1 MRVENQTI
9 IDAVEYGFEVNPSKP
24 VLSYCTHIFNGR
36 CAAPH
41 AHPRAQIIYASEGV
55 TKVITPDHVW
65 MVTPLQAIWVPG
77 MITHEVWFLDHV
89 DVRNVF
95 LDPSVTGHLPDTCFA
110 FDVSPF
116 FKELTL
122 RIMQFDTTNDLTAAE
137 SRILQVLLDEVSA
150 LQPASLNLPVG
161 KDPRINIITDTL
173 IKNIGKELTLEEAAA
188 LACVSSRTL
197 SRLFV
202 AETGMTYRDW
212 CIKLKLLE
220 AIRRLGAGASIAEV
234 AFDLG
239 YESTS
244 AFTYMF
250 RKSLGKPPAAFVNR
264 QSSIGNT

>member
-9 IDAVEYGFEVNPSKP
+9 IDAIDYGFEVDPSKP
-24 VLSYCTHIFNGR
+24 VISFCTHIFNGK
-36 CAAPH
+36 CAAAH
-41 AHPRAQIIYASEGV
+41 AHPRAQIIYASKGV

-77 MITHEVWFLDHV
+77 MTEHDVCFLDHV

-95 LDPSVTGHLPDTCFA
+95 LDPSVTQQLPDTCFA

-116 FKELTL
+116 FKELLL
-122 RIMQFDTTNDLTAAE
+122 RVMQFDATKRLTGAE
-137 SRILQVLLDEVSA
+137 QRILQVLLDEISV
-150 LQPASLNLPVG
+150 LQPASLNLPIG
-161 KDPRINIITDTL
+161 NNPRVNIITDTL
-173 IKNIGKELTLEEAAA
+173 IKNIGKELSLEEAAA

-202 AETGMTYRDW
+202 AETGLTYRDW

-220 AIRRLGAGASIAEV
+220 AMRRLGAGASIAEV
-234 AFDLG
+234 AFELG

-250 RKSLGKPPAAFVNR
+250 RKSLGKPPGIFLK
-264 QSSIGNT
+264 